1 MKFRKPYLPLV
12 GVGALLLAGH
22 VAAQQAPM
30 TPPSPDMS
38 ATTDQ
43 SMAQPPKSVTYQT
56 PKGELTVRST
66 MPDKTPMAPPPFK
79 QLADG
84 GNSISQSQAS
94 AYPLLAND
102 FGYADANHNHR
113 ISRAEYKRWAKQQ

>member
-84 GNSISQSQAS
+84 GNSISQS
-94 AYPLLAND
+94 
-102 FGYADANHNHR
+102 
-113 ISRAEYKRWAKQQ
+113 

>member
-1 MKFRKPYLPLV
+1 MKFRKRFLPLA

-30 TPPSPDMS
+30 TPPSPDTSTS
-38 ATTDQ
+38 ADSSAVQT
-43 SMAQPPKSVTYQT
+43 PKTATYQT
-56 PKGELTVRST
+56 PQGELTVRST
-66 MPDKTPMAPPPFK
+66 MPDKTPMAPPPFE

-84 GNSISQSQAS
+84 GHSISQSQAN

-113 ISRAEYKRWAKQQ
+113 ISRAEYKRWARQQ